1 MRKQVVA
8 IDCGIGRCVVGAF
21 IPTADGE
28 LMMAECAQISCDGG
42 LAWPDLPASLRRAA
56 RYAVAPA
63 ANLTI
68 AKTVAVP
75 RVASR
80 KRAQIVRFEAEH
92 AISRPLAEVV
102 WDWNASSGDP
112 AKVELAAM
120 RLDIAETLAAAAG
133 KAGQRLDAIVPRAAA
148 LALAVRHN
156 YSDVDGPVVLAEI
169 DGAMALLVLAE
180 RGCCVARLVGLP
192 ERMAVAVVGTSGDEG
207 ANELRLR
214 RLAAEVGRLSENP
227 ADAAEQPQPRILL
240 LAGPDAP
247 EPEELGGVLGDAGWE
262 TKRFDALRRVR
273 QRSGAKAELAA
284 HELGVVVGTALALCG
299 RRVPN
304 LLPTARRRENVFRR
318 RRAWWLA
325 AVGVAVALLAGIAVW
340 LRCEVVRAQ
349 IEAQTI
355 MRQLEPWRAAQR
367 EGAELQRQLD
377 VCRWELAVYDDL
389 GRART
394 GWVRFLDDA
403 QSRLARADGMWLETL
418 QLLPVGAA
426 GATGGGGTLFGHAT
440 SGQASGRV
448 VRLRVAITGC
458 ALDPGLDGRRG
469 LERVRELLH
478 DWAGT
483 DAVAAIE
490 AERFDSAEPGVLRFG
505 CVLVLK
511 PEAGL

>member
-8 IDCGIGRCVVGAF
+8 IDCGIGRCVVGVF
-21 IPTADGE
+21 VPTADGD
-28 LMMAECAQISCDGG
+28 LMLEECAQISRGG
-42 LAWPDLPASLRRAA
+42 ESVWPTLPSSLRRAA

-92 AISRPLAEVV
+92 TISRPLGEVA
-102 WDWNASSGDP
+102 WDWTTAAADSG
-112 AKVELAAM
+112 KVELAAM
-120 RLDIAETLAAAAG
+120 RLDTAEALAAAAG

-148 LALAVRHN
+148 LALAVRYN
-156 YSDVDGPVVLAEI
+156 YNDADGPVVLAEI
-169 DGAMALLVLAE
+169 DGSTALLVLVD
-180 RGCCVARLVGLP
+180 RGSCVARLVGLP
-192 ERMAVAVVGTSGDEG
+192 ERTAVAAVGTSDDEDG
-207 ANELRLR
+207 SALRLR
-214 RLAAEVGRLSENP
+214 RLAAEVQRLYENP
-227 ADAAEQPQPRILL
+227 AETMERPVSRVLL

-247 EPEELGGVLGDAGWE
+247 EQEELGSALGDEGWE
-262 TKRFDALRRVR
+262 AKRFDALRRVR
-273 QRSGAKAELAA
+273 LRPGAKTELAA
-284 HELGVVVGTALALCG
+284 HELGVAVGTALALCG

-304 LLPTARRRENVFRR
+304 LLPPARRKENAFRR
-318 RRAWWLA
+318 RRGWWLVSA
-325 AVGVAVALLAGIAVW
+325 GMVVALIAGIAVGM
-340 LRCEVVRAQ
+340 RCEVARAQ

-355 MRQLEPWRAAQR
+355 VRQLEPWRAAQR
-367 EGAELQRQLD
+367 EAAELQRQLD
-377 VCRWELAVYDDL
+377 VCRRELAVLDDL

-394 GWVRFLDDA
+394 SWVRFLDDA
-403 QSRLARADGMWLETL
+403 QSRLARADGVWLETL

-448 VRLRVAITGC
+448 VRLRLAITGC
-458 ALDPGLDGRRG
+458 ALDPGLDGRCG
-469 LERVRELLH
+469 LDRVRELLH
-478 DWAGT
+478 GWVES

-490 AERFDSAEPGVLRFG
+490 AERFDSSEPGLLRFG

>member
-1 MRKQVVA
+1 ML
-8 IDCGIGRCVVGAF
+8 
-21 IPTADGE
+21 E
-28 LMMAECAQISCDGG
+28 ECAQISRGG
-42 LAWPDLPASLRRAA
+42 ESVWPTLPSSLRRAA

-75 RVASR
+75 RVAPR

-92 AISRPLAEVV
+92 AISRPLAEVA
-102 WDWNASSGDP
+102 WDWTTAAADSG
-112 AKVELAAM
+112 KVELAAM
-120 RLDIAETLAAAAG
+120 RLDTAESLAAAAG

-148 LALAVRHN
+148 LAVAVKYN
-156 YSDVDGPVVLAEI
+156 YNDADGPVVLAEI
-169 DGAMALLVLAE
+169 DGSTALLVLVD
-180 RGCCVARLVGLP
+180 RGSCVARLVGLP
-192 ERMAVAVVGTSGDEG
+192 ERTAVAAVGTSGDG
-207 ANELRLR
+207 DGSALRLR
-214 RLAAEVGRLSENP
+214 RLAAEVQRLYENP
-227 ADAAEQPQPRILL
+227 AETTERTVSRVLL

-247 EPEELGGVLGDAGWE
+247 EPEELGSALGDEGWE
-262 TKRFDALRRVR
+262 AKRFDALRRVR
-273 QRSGAKAELAA
+273 RGPKARDVELAA

-304 LLPTARRRENVFRR
+304 LLPPARRKENAFRR
-318 RRAWWLA
+318 RRGWWLVSA
-325 AVGVAVALLAGIAVW
+325 GMVVALIAGIAVG
-340 LRCEVVRAQ
+340 LRCEVARTHAAAQ
-349 IEAQTI
+349 ALT
-355 MRQLEPWRAAQR
+355 RQLEPWRAAQR
-367 EGAELQRQLD
+367 EAAELQRQLD
-377 VCRWELAVYDDL
+377 VCRRELAVLDDL

-394 GWVRFLDDA
+394 SWVRFLDDTQA
-403 QSRLARADGMWLETL
+403 RLARADGVWLETL

-426 GATGGGGTLFGHAT
+426 GATGGGGTLFGHAAT
-440 SGQASGRV
+440 GQASGRV
-448 VRLRVAITGC
+448 VRLRLAITGC

-478 DWAGT
+478 DWTGT